1 MTGDHDEYTSGYGV
15 KALSYSDLHAIT
27 LSDLM
32 AVFDDY
38 REFAD
43 DFLRQFVVT
52 FNIQREVRSVYMKP
66 SNYHI
71 GLSNELQRT
80 ATGTSDQKTNFAS
93 LFAQWCSYNLQV
105 LYAYVVY
112 VKVLNLVGFD
122 A

>member
-1 MTGDHDEYTSGYGV
+1 MRLSRKRHMTGDHDEYTSGYGV

-80 ATGTSDQKTNFAS
+80 ATGTSDQKQILRDYSPSDVHIIYKFYMPTWS
-93 LFAQWCSYNLQV
+93 T
-105 LYAYVVY
+105 
-112 VKVLNLVGFD
+112 
-122 A
+122 